1 MRRPSVIFMNRIY
14 PPAHGASGRVL
25 RDLARSFAREGWQVT
40 VITTAEDKIRDR
52 DGGIRVIRVKAN
64 QNPRGILAYFWIL
77 FKMLFVALRQ
87 PPSHLLVTMS
97 DPPLMIVAGQIIK
110 KFKKCRH
117 INWCHDLY
125 PDILPA
131 LGVKLPEFILEFF
144 KYRVRDAM
152 AHADK
157 VIVVGRCMGK
167 HLALDGMD
175 PKHITV
181 IPNWPDFELARPRTA
196 NGVNGHAFVH
206 NLTNGNGH
214 VNGYKP
220 PEEQLRGGPKFRV
233 LYAGNIGL
241 AHPIDTILEA
251 AEMLNE
257 DYPEIEF
264 VFVGDGPRYDELA
277 KERSQRRLDNI
288 RLLPYQPLSRLR
300 EIMESGDVHL
310 VSIKEEAAGYLVPCK
325 LYSALAVARPSIFI
339 GPAQSETAKVITDFE
354 AGFVVPQGDAQELAT
369 QILKFRNDGDEWY
382 KAHDGAAAAGEIFV
396 PRESINAWI
405 ERAWSVVEPDLRA

>member
-1 MRRPSVIFMNRIY
+1 MRRPSVIFMNRVY
-14 PPAHGASGRVL
+14 PPSQGASGRVL

-40 VITTAEDKIRDR
+40 VITTAEEKIKDR
-52 DGGIRVIRVKAN
+52 DGGIRVVRIKAG
-64 QNPRGILAYFWIL
+64 QNPKGVFAYFWVLI
-77 FKMLFVALRQ
+77 KMLIVALRQ
-87 PPSHLLVTMS
+87 PDPHLLVTMS
-97 DPPLMIVAGQIIK
+97 DPPLLIVAGQIIK

-131 LGVKLPEFILEFF
+131 LGVKLPNFVLGFF

-152 AHADK
+152 AGADK

-175 PKHITV
+175 PRHITV
-181 IPNWPDFELARPRTA
+181 IPNWPNFELARPRTA

-206 NLTNGNGH
+206 NV
-214 VNGYKP
+214 VNGFKP
-220 PEEQLRGGPKFRV
+220 PEEQLRNGPRFRI
-233 LYAGNIGL
+233 LYAGNIGM

-251 AEMLNE
+251 AEILNE
-257 DYPEIEF
+257 EHPEIEF
-264 VFVGDGPRYDELA
+264 VFVGDGPRFDELA

-288 RLLPYQPLSRLR
+288 RLMPYQPISRLR

-310 VSIKEEAAGYLVPCK
+310 ISVKEEAAGYLVPSK
-325 LYSALAVARPSIFI
+325 LYSALAVGRPCIFI

-354 AGFVVPQGDAQELAT
+354 AGVVVPQGDAHELVV
-369 QILKFRNDGDEWY
+369 QIMKYRTNGEAWY
-382 KAHDGAAAAGEIFV
+382 KAHDGAAAAGEIFL

-405 ERAWSVVEPDLRA
+405 ERAWSVVEQDMRA